1 MIVNSSP
8 NMTRFGKFIKVPVS
22 GGTNG
27 LVEKVEVSNG
37 SKMKGSK
44 RSKSLKV
51 EEVI

>member
-8 NMTRFGKFIKVPVS
+8 NMTRFGKLKKFHVAW
-22 GGTNG
+22 GTNG
-27 LVEKVEVSNG
+27 LVEKVEGSNG